1 MDLLREKN
9 EMREWS
15 RAMKRAGKRVALV
28 PTMGSLHA
36 GHLSLVQRAKQLA
49 DVVVVSIYVNPSQFS
64 PTEDF
69 GQYPRDVQ
77 GDLNKLQPFCVDA
90 VFNPHDL
97 YVRDANQSGTG
108 LLESTTKSSQ
118 QAPNETIDDK
128 RELNLKRQ
136 EGGHGHETWV
146 RVEKLELPLCG
157 RSRPG
162 FFRGVATVVTKLF
175 NIIEPDVA
183 LFGKKDYQQWRV
195 ICRMVRDLDFAI
207 EIIGC
212 DLQREEDGLA
222 MSSRNVYLSSAERLQ
237 ALSISRSLMQ
247 VKEAVL
253 NGIVDVSSLVSLVKQ
268 EITSAFGRVDYIEIS
283 EQESLRPLQFV
294 DCPAVLCVAAWFGRV
309 RLIDNIELEP
319 SQPQ

>member
-9 EMREWS
+9 EMQEWS

-49 DVVVVSIYVNPSQFS
+49 DVV
-64 PTEDF
+64 
-69 GQYPRDVQ
+69 
-77 GDLNKLQPFCVDA
+77 GDLNKLQPFCVDV

-97 YVRDANQSGTG
+97 YVRDANQSGTR
-108 LLESTTKSSQ
+108 LLESTTKSLQ

-175 NIIEPDVA
+175 HIIEPDVA
-183 LFGKKDYQQWRV
+183 LFERKDYQQWRV

-237 ALSISRSLMQ
+237 AL
-247 VKEAVL
+247 
-253 NGIVDVSSLVSLVKQ
+253 LVKQ
-268 EITSAFGRVDYIEIS
+268 EITSASGRVDYIEMS

-294 DCPAVLCVAAWFGRV
+294 DCLAVLCVAAWFGRV